1 MDVCKI
7 RQGVSQSTAIDD
19 CSRYKVFSVHSR
31 VTGANTLD
39 FLEQVIKK
47 SRFRS
52 SAFKPITGAN
62 SPPMPSTRSSAQR
75 I

>member
-19 CSRYKVFSVHSR
+19 CSRYKVFGVHSR

-39 FLEQVIKK
+39 FLK
-47 SRFRS
+47 
-52 SAFKPITGAN
+52 
-62 SPPMPSTRSSAQR
+62 
-75 I
+75 